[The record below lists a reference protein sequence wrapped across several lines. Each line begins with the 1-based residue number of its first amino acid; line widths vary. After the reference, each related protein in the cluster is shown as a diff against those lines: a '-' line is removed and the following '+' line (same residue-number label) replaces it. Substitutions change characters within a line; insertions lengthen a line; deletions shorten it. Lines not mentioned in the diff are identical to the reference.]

1 MADDTAGRPNQRRRT
16 RKDLLQAAS
25 RLMKQG
31 RKPTLE
37 EVAAEA
43 MVSRATAYRYFT
55 SVEALILEASLD
67 QATPS
72 PETLFTDGL
81 ADPVARVQRAETAL
95 HEMQMANEVALRMML
110 ANALQRSVSGASEEP
125 IRQNRRTA
133 LIEAALAPSA
143 GEFAPTDL
151 DRLTKALAVVF
162 GTEAMIVFKDVL
174 QIDDSEARAVKAWM
188 IDALVAAAK
197 GAASRRS

>member
-1 MADDTAGRPNQRRRT
+1 
-16 RKDLLQAAS
+16 
-25 RLMKQG
+25 
-31 RKPTLE
+31 
-37 EVAAEA
+37 
-43 MVSRATAYRYFT
+43 
-55 SVEALILEASLD
+55 
-67 QATPS
+67 
-72 PETLFTDGL
+72 
-81 ADPVARVQRAETAL
+81 VARVQRAETAL

-143 GEFAPTDL
+143 GEFDPTDL